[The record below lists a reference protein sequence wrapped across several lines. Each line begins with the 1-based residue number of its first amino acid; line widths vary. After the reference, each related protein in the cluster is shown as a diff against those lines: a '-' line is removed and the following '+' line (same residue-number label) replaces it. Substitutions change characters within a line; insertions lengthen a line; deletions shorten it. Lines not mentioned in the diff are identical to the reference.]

1 MAGSNPA
8 RRLVSDGS
16 LLSESRLAPN
26 AQPISRPLC
35 DLKTGRVSIHAASAA
50 LIIAWFSVASAQAPE
65 GSMGQYP
72 LPYVATMV
80 GSDAYTVTLTFERQQ
95 TYDPRGIQFYGLTL
109 PDGGRA
115 ALSLD
120 ADLPL
125 AQVLAGWD
133 KQKVRMVLDPMLPER
148 LER

>member
-1 MAGSNPA
+1 
-8 RRLVSDGS
+8 
-16 LLSESRLAPN
+16 
-26 AQPISRPLC
+26 LC
-35 DLKTGRVSIHAASAA
+35 DLVTWRDIPAASAV
-50 LIIAWFSVASAQAPE
+50 LIVAWFCVASAQAPE

-148 LER
+148 LAR